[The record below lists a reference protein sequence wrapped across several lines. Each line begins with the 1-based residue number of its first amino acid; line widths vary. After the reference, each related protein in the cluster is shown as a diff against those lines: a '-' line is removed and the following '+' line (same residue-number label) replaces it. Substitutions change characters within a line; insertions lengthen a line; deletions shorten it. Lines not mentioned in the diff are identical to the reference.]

1 MSKKN
6 LIVNLAAS
14 HVSISAF
21 RADGAKLVLE
31 QFYTEDLT
39 PALGDEEWINAAT
52 GAVAR
57 LASSKNIKGT
67 ATIIVPSF
75 LLLQKSLKVAQVD
88 SARQAQVIAFE
99 AQNNIPYPLNEV
111 VWDSQIMSTDGV
123 EAEVLLFALR
133 TDQAGRIANAIALT
147 GIRPQVIQAAPI
159 LDVQAQQFVSGGIAD
174 DEEVLFINVGAR
186 TTGLSFI
193 SSKGTSIQA
202 ANLGG
207 NLLTQGI
214 SDNTG
219 QPVIN
224 AESLKVGFFTHVIQ
238 LPESDPQFAI
248 LEANKQSFNRRLSQ
262 DINRR
267 LISIK
272 RLGRRPTKIVITGRS
287 SQVPGLSQQLSEA
300 LALPVE
306 EFNPLGVISL
316 SSDIS
321 ADYVMQHLH
330 QLSEVVG
337 EASRLLSP
345 AALGVNLIPRDIAGQ
360 ISFESQKIKFAVAAL
375 LLALSPWLIYSAISD
390 AVTYNSAQSNSEY
403 WKNPKKWD
411 EKKPDQ
417 FVEFKP
423 GNLDKKILEIE
434 GYQKSIKQSREDSLV
449 VLAVNQQLE
458 FVASNSPHWPIF
470 LADLQSRVLTA
481 KNTWIEELRVRRES
495 AVVATGTEPDASR
508 VATNVTRVTI
518 TTRTLLEKVPPGK
531 SFKAQEFKERKAALV
546 ESLKKSP
553 FVAEIPED
561 EIKVDF
567 TKEANVP
574 RTTLTLVIK
583 SDQAL

>member
-21 RADGAKLVLE
+21 RTDGVKLILE

-52 GAVAR
+52 SAVAR
-57 LASSKNIKGT
+57 LASNKNIKGT

-75 LLLQKSLKVAQVD
+75 LLLQKALKVAQVE
-88 SARQAQVIAFE
+88 SARQAQIIAFE

-133 TDQAGRIANAIALT
+133 TDQAGRIANAIAQT

-159 LDVQAQQFVSGGIAD
+159 LDVQAQQFVSGGIVE
-174 DEEVLFINVGAR
+174 DEDVLFINVGAR

-238 LPESDPQFAI
+238 LPETDPQFAI

-272 RLGRRPTKIVITGRS
+272 RLGRRPTKIIITGRS

-316 SSDIS
+316 SSEIN
-321 ADYVMQHLH
+321 AEYVMQHIH

-345 AALGVNLIPRDIAGQ
+345 KALGVNLIPRDIAGQ
-360 ISFESQKIKFAVAAL
+360 ISFESQKIKFVFAAL
-375 LLALSPWLIYSAISD
+375 LLAIAPVPILLTLNAGVDYNKEQTKTLKKKSDELI
-390 AVTYNSAQSNSEY
+390 N
-403 WKNPKKWD
+403 
-411 EKKPDQ
+411 
-417 FVEFKP
+417 
-423 GNLDKKILEIE
+423 
-434 GYQKSIKQSREDSLV
+434 YQNTIKQTREDSLA

-458 FVASNSPHWPIF
+458 FVVSNSPNWPIF

-481 KNTWIEELRVRRES
+481 KNTWIEELRVRREP
-495 AVVATGTEPDASR
+495 AVIATTSTDPDASR
-508 VATNVTRVTI
+508 VATNVTKITI

-531 SFKAQEFKERKAALV
+531 SFKAQEFKERKAALL

-583 SDQAL
+583 FEKTL

>member
-21 RADGAKLVLE
+21 RADGAKLILE

-52 GAVAR
+52 SAVAR
-57 LASSKNIKGT
+57 LASNKNIKGT
-67 ATIIVPSF
+67 ATVIVPSF

-174 DEEVLFINVGAR
+174 DEEILFINVGAR

-272 RLGRRPTKIVITGRS
+272 RSGRRPTKIVITGRS

-316 SSDIS
+316 SSDIN
-321 ADYVMQHLH
+321 AEYVMQHIH

-345 AALGVNLIPRDIAGQ
+345 AALGVNLIPRDIARQ
-360 ISFESQKIKFAVAAL
+360 ISFESQKIKFVVAAL
-375 LLALSPWLIYSAISD
+375 LLALAPVPILFTLNAGVDYNKEQTKTLKKKSDELI
-390 AVTYNSAQSNSEY
+390 N
-403 WKNPKKWD
+403 
-411 EKKPDQ
+411 
-417 FVEFKP
+417 
-423 GNLDKKILEIE
+423 
-434 GYQKSIKQSREDSLV
+434 YQKTIKQTREDSLV
-449 VLAVNQQLE
+449 VLAVNEQLE
-458 FVASNSPHWPIF
+458 FVVSSSPNWPIF

-481 KNTWIEELRVRRES
+481 KNTWIEELRVRREP
-495 AVVATGTEPDASR
+495 AVIATTSTDPDASR
-508 VATNVTRVTI
+508 VATNVTKITI

-531 SFKAQEFKERKAALV
+531 SFKAQEFKERKATLL
-546 ESLKKSP
+546 ENLKKSP

-583 SDQAL
+583 SEKTL

>member
-21 RADGAKLVLE
+21 RADGAKLILE

-52 GAVAR
+52 SAVAR

-159 LDVQAQQFVSGGIAD
+159 LDVQAQQFVSGGVAE

-224 AESLKVGFFTHVIQ
+224 AESLKVGFFTNVIQ

-316 SSDIS
+316 SSDIN
-321 ADYVMQHLH
+321 AEYVMQHIH
-330 QLSEVVG
+330 QLSEVIG

-360 ISFESQKIKFAVAAL
+360 IGFESQKVKYAAAAL
-375 LLALSPWLIYSAISD
+375 LLALSPWLIYSAISE
-390 AVTYNSAQSNSEY
+390 AVTYNCEQSNPAY
-403 WKNPKKWD
+403 WKHPNKWN
-411 EKKPDQ
+411 EKKPDHAA
-417 FVEFKP
+417 EFKP

-495 AVVATGTEPDASR
+495 AVVATGTEPDASK
-508 VATNVTRVTI
+508 VATNVTKITI

-531 SFKAQEFKERKAALV
+531 SFKAQEFKERKDVLV
-546 ESLKKSP
+546 ESLKQSP
-553 FVAEIPED
+553 FVADIPED

-583 SDQAL
+583 SDKAL

>member
-21 RADGAKLVLE
+21 RTEGTKLVLE
-31 QFYTEDLT
+31 KYFTEDLP

-52 GAVAR
+52 SSVAR
-57 LASSKNIKGT
+57 LASSKGITGG

-133 TDQAGRIANAIALT
+133 TDQAGRIANAIAQT

-159 LDVQAQQFVSGGIAD
+159 LDVQAQQFISGGVAEG
-174 DEEVLFINVGAR
+174 EEILFINVGAR
-186 TTGLSFI
+186 TTGLSFV

-219 QPVIN
+219 QSVNN
-224 AESLKVGFFTHVIQ
+224 AESLKVGFFTNVIQ
-238 LPESDPQFAI
+238 LPESDPQLAI
-248 LEANKQSFNRRLSQ
+248 LQANTQSFTRRLSQ

-272 RLGRRPTKIVITGRS
+272 RLGRRPTKIVVTGRS

-316 SSDIS
+316 S
-321 ADYVMQHLH
+321 AEMNAEYVMQHVH

-360 ISFESQKIKFAVAAL
+360 ISFESQKIKFAAAAL
-375 LLALSPWLIYSAISD
+375 LLALSPIPILFTLDQAVDYNRKQASVIKKRSD
-390 AVTYNSAQSNSEY
+390 ELT
-403 WKNPKKWD
+403 
-411 EKKPDQ
+411 
-417 FVEFKP
+417 
-423 GNLDKKILEIE
+423 
-434 GYQKSIKQSREDSLV
+434 GYQNNIKTSREESLAI
-449 VLAVNQQLE
+449 LAVNQQLE
-458 FVASNSPHWPIF
+458 FVASNSPNWPIF
-470 LADLQSRVLTA
+470 IADLQSRVLTA

-495 AVVATGTEPDASR
+495 AIVATGTEPDSSR
-508 VATNVTRVTI
+508 VATNVTKITI

-531 SFKAQEFKERKAALV
+531 SFKAQDYKERKATLV

-553 FVAEIPED
+553 FIADIPED

-583 SDQAL
+583 SDKAL

>member
-21 RADGAKLVLE
+21 RTEGPKLVLE

-52 GAVAR
+52 SAVAR
-57 LASSKNIKGT
+57 LASSKGIKGV

-133 TDQAGRIANAIALT
+133 TDQAGRIANAIAQT
-147 GIRPQVIQAAPI
+147 GIRPQVMQAAPI
-159 LDVQAQQFVSGGIAD
+159 LDVQAQQFVSGGVGE
-174 DEEVLFINVGAR
+174 DEEILFINVGAR

-193 SSKGTSIQA
+193 SAKGTSIQA

-219 QPVIN
+219 QSVNN
-224 AESLKVGFFTHVIQ
+224 AESLKVGFFTNVIQ
-238 LPESDPQFAI
+238 LPESDPQLAI
-248 LEANKQSFNRRLSQ
+248 LQANTQSFTRRLSQ

-272 RLGRRPTKIVITGRS
+272 RLGRRPTKIIVTGRS
-287 SQVPGLSQQLSEA
+287 SQVPGLHQQLSEA

-306 EFNPLGVISL
+306 EFNPLSVISL
-316 SSDIS
+316 SAEMS
-321 ADYVMQHLH
+321 ADYVMQHIH

-375 LLALSPWLIYSAISD
+375 LLALSPIPIWFTLNAAVDYNKDQANIIKKKSD
-390 AVTYNSAQSNSEY
+390 ELTS
-403 WKNPKKWD
+403 
-411 EKKPDQ
+411 
-417 FVEFKP
+417 
-423 GNLDKKILEIE
+423 
-434 GYQKSIKQSREDSLV
+434 YQNTIKTSREDALG

-458 FVASNSPHWPIF
+458 FVASNSPNWPIF
-470 LADLQSRVLTA
+470 LADLQSRVLTI
-481 KNTWIEELRVRRES
+481 KNTWIEELRVRREPS
-495 AVVATGTEPDASR
+495 IVATGTEPDSSR
-508 VATNVTRVTI
+508 VATTVTKITL

-531 SFKAQEFKERKAALV
+531 SFKAQEFKERKANLV
-546 ESLKKSP
+546 ESLKKSA
-553 FVAEIPED
+553 FVADIPED

-583 SDQAL
+583 SDKAL

>member
-1 MSKKN
+1 MSKN

-21 RADGAKLVLE
+21 HTEGSKLVLD

-39 PALGDEEWINAAT
+39 PALGDEEWISAAT
-52 GAVAR
+52 SAVAR
-57 LASSKNIKGT
+57 LASSKSIKGT

-133 TDQAGRIANAIALT
+133 TDQAGRIANAIAQT

-159 LDVQAQQFVSGGIAD
+159 LDVQAQQFVGGVAE

-272 RLGRRPTKIVITGRS
+272 RLGRRPTKIVTTGRS

-316 SSDIS
+316 S
-321 ADYVMQHLH
+321 ADMNAEYVMQHVH
-330 QLSEVVG
+330 QLSEVIG

-345 AALGVNLIPRDIAGQ
+345 SALGVNLIPRDIAGQ
-360 ISFESQKIKFAVAAL
+360 ISFDSQKIKFILAAL
-375 LLALSPWLIYSAISD
+375 LLALSPLPVWYAINE
-390 AVTYNSAQSNSEY
+390 ATVYNKELSNKEQNPAKYKVNISET
-403 WKNPKKWD
+403 
-411 EKKPDQ
+411 EKY
-417 FVEFKP
+417 KP
-423 GNLDKKILEIE
+423 GELDKKIAEID
-434 GYQKSIKQSREDSLV
+434 GYQKTIKQTREDSLA

-458 FVASNSPHWPIF
+458 FVVSNSPNWPIF
-470 LADLQSRVLTA
+470 LADLQSRVLTV
-481 KNTWIEELRVRRES
+481 KNTWIEELHIRRDVS
-495 AVVATGTEPDASR
+495 LVAPDVSTDPSKPALS
-508 VATNVTRVTI
+508 VTKITI

-531 SFKAQEFKERKAALV
+531 SFKAQEFSKAKAALL
-546 ESLKKSP
+546 EALKKSP
-553 FVAEIPED
+553 FVADIPED
-561 EIKVDF
+561 EIKADF

-583 SDQAL
+583 SDKTL

>member
-21 RADGAKLVLE
+21 HTEGSKLVLDK
-31 QFYTEDLT
+31 FYAEDLA
-39 PALGDEEWINAAT
+39 PALGDEEWINAAIS
-52 GAVAR
+52 AVAR
-57 LASSKNIKGT
+57 LASSKSIKGT

-133 TDQAGRIANAIALT
+133 TDQAGRIANAIAQT

-159 LDVQAQQFVSGGIAD
+159 LDVQAQQFVGGVAE

-238 LPESDPQFAI
+238 LPESDPQLAI
-248 LEANKQSFNRRLSQ
+248 LQANTQSFTRRLSQ

-272 RLGRRPTKIVITGRS
+272 RLGRRPTKIVVTGRS

-316 SSDIS
+316 S
-321 ADYVMQHLH
+321 ADMNAEYVMQHIH
-330 QLSEVVG
+330 QLSEVIG

-345 AALGVNLIPRDIAGQ
+345 NALGVNLIPRDIAGQ
-360 ISFESQKIKFAVAAL
+360 ISFDSQKIKFVFAAL
-375 LLALSPWLIYSAISD
+375 LLALSPWPIWYALSG
-390 AVTYNSAQSNSEY
+390 AVTYNREQSNADY
-403 WKNPKKWD
+403 WKNSKKWD
-411 EKKPDQ
+411 EKRPEQ
-417 FVEFKP
+417 NAEFKP
-423 GNLDKKILEIE
+423 GNLDKKIIEIE
-434 GYQKSIKQSREDSLV
+434 GYFKSIKQSREDSLAI
-449 VLAVNQQLE
+449 LDVNQKLE
-458 FVASNSPHWPIF
+458 FVASNSPNWPIF

-481 KNTWIEELRVRRES
+481 KNTWIEELHVRRD
-495 AVVATGTEPDASR
+495 VALVPADVSTDPSKPALS
-508 VATNVTRVTI
+508 VTKITI
-518 TTRTLLEKVPPGK
+518 ITRTLLEKVPPGK
-531 SFKAQEFKERKAALV
+531 SFKAQEFKERKATLLEA
-546 ESLKKSP
+546 LKKSP
-553 FVAEIPED
+553 FVADIPED

-583 SDQAL
+583 SEKTL

>member
-21 RADGAKLVLE
+21 RTEGTKLVLE
-31 QFYTEDLT
+31 KFFTEDLP

-52 GAVAR
+52 SAVAR
-57 LASSKNIKGT
+57 LASSKGITGG

-88 SARQAQVIAFE
+88 SAGQAQVIAFE

-133 TDQAGRIANAIALT
+133 TDQAGRIANAIAQT

-159 LDVQAQQFVSGGIAD
+159 LDVQAQQFISGGVAEG
-174 DEEVLFINVGAR
+174 EEILFINVGAR

-219 QPVIN
+219 QSVNN
-224 AESLKVGFFTHVIQ
+224 AESLKVGFFTNVIQ
-238 LPESDPQFAI
+238 LPESDPQLAI
-248 LEANKQSFNRRLSQ
+248 LQANTQSFTRRLSQ

-272 RLGRRPTKIVITGRS
+272 RLGRRPTKIVVTGRS

-316 SSDIS
+316 S
-321 ADYVMQHLH
+321 AEMNAEYVMQHVH

-360 ISFESQKIKFAVAAL
+360 ISFESQKIKFAAAAL
-375 LLALSPWLIYSAISD
+375 LLALSPIPILFTLDQAVDYNRKQASVIKKRSD
-390 AVTYNSAQSNSEY
+390 ELT
-403 WKNPKKWD
+403 
-411 EKKPDQ
+411 
-417 FVEFKP
+417 
-423 GNLDKKILEIE
+423 
-434 GYQKSIKQSREDSLV
+434 GYQNNIKTSREESLA

-458 FVASNSPHWPIF
+458 FVASNSPNWPIF
-470 LADLQSRVLTA
+470 IADLQSRVLTA

-495 AVVATGTEPDASR
+495 AIVATGTEPDSSR
-508 VATNVTRVTI
+508 VATNVTKITI

-531 SFKAQEFKERKAALV
+531 SFKAQDYKERKATLV

-553 FVAEIPED
+553 FVADIPED

-583 SDQAL
+583 SDKAL

>member
-21 RADGAKLVLE
+21 RTEGTKLVLE
-31 QFYTEDLT
+31 KFFTEDLP

-52 GAVAR
+52 SALAR
-57 LASSKNIKGT
+57 LASSKGITGG

-133 TDQAGRIANAIALT
+133 TDQAGRIANAIAQT

-159 LDVQAQQFVSGGIAD
+159 LDVQAQQFISGGVAEG
-174 DEEVLFINVGAR
+174 EEILFINVGAR

-219 QPVIN
+219 QSVNN
-224 AESLKVGFFTHVIQ
+224 AESLKVGFFTNVIQ
-238 LPESDPQFAI
+238 LPESDPQLAI
-248 LEANKQSFNRRLSQ
+248 LQANTQSFTRRLSQ

-272 RLGRRPTKIVITGRS
+272 RLGRRPTKIVVTGRS

-316 SSDIS
+316 S
-321 ADYVMQHLH
+321 AEMNAEYVMQHVH

-360 ISFESQKIKFAVAAL
+360 ISFESQKIKFAAAAL
-375 LLALSPWLIYSAISD
+375 LLALSPIPILFTLDQAVDYNRKQASVIKKKSD
-390 AVTYNSAQSNSEY
+390 ELT
-403 WKNPKKWD
+403 
-411 EKKPDQ
+411 
-417 FVEFKP
+417 
-423 GNLDKKILEIE
+423 
-434 GYQKSIKQSREDSLV
+434 GYQNNIKTSREESLA

-458 FVASNSPHWPIF
+458 FVASNSPNWPIF
-470 LADLQSRVLTA
+470 IADLQSRVLTA

-495 AVVATGTEPDASR
+495 AIVATGTEPDSSR
-508 VATNVTRVTI
+508 VATNVTKITI

-531 SFKAQEFKERKAALV
+531 SFKAQDYKERKATLV
-546 ESLKKSP
+546 DSLKKSP
-553 FVAEIPED
+553 FVADIPED

-583 SDQAL
+583 SDKAL

>member
-21 RADGAKLVLE
+21 RTDGAKLILE

-52 GAVAR
+52 SAVAR

-75 LLLQKSLKVAQVD
+75 LLLQKALKVAQVE
-88 SARQAQVIAFE
+88 SARQAQIIAFE

-133 TDQAGRIANAIALT
+133 TDQAGRIANAIAQT

-159 LDVQAQQFVSGGIAD
+159 LDVQAQQFVSGGIAE

-193 SSKGTSIQA
+193 SAKGTSIQA

-272 RLGRRPTKIVITGRS
+272 RSGRRPTKIVITGRS

-316 SSDIS
+316 SSQIN
-321 ADYVMQHLH
+321 AEYVMQHIH
-330 QLSEVVG
+330 QLSEVIG

-345 AALGVNLIPRDIAGQ
+345 TALGVNLIPRDIAGQ
-360 ISFESQKIKFAVAAL
+360 ISFESQKIKFVVAAL
-375 LLALSPWLIYSAISD
+375 LLAIAPVPILLTLNAGVDYNKEQTKTLKKKSDELI
-390 AVTYNSAQSNSEY
+390 N
-403 WKNPKKWD
+403 
-411 EKKPDQ
+411 
-417 FVEFKP
+417 
-423 GNLDKKILEIE
+423 
-434 GYQKSIKQSREDSLV
+434 YQNTIKQTREDSLA

-458 FVASNSPHWPIF
+458 FVVSNSPNWPIF

-481 KNTWIEELRVRRES
+481 KNTWIEELRVRREP
-495 AVVATGTEPDASR
+495 AVIATTSTDPDASR
-508 VATNVTRVTI
+508 VATNVTKITI

-531 SFKAQEFKERKAALV
+531 SFKAQEFKERKAALL

-583 SDQAL
+583 FEKTL

>member
-21 RADGAKLVLE
+21 RTDGAKLILE

-52 GAVAR
+52 SAVAR

-67 ATIIVPSF
+67 ATVIVPSF

-174 DEEVLFINVGAR
+174 DEEILFINVGAR

-193 SSKGTSIQA
+193 SAKGTSIQA

-224 AESLKVGFFTHVIQ
+224 AESLKVGFFTNVIQ

-316 SSDIS
+316 SSDIN
-321 ADYVMQHLH
+321 AEYVMQHIH
-330 QLSEVVG
+330 QLSEVIG

-360 ISFESQKIKFAVAAL
+360 ISFESQKIKFVVAAL
-375 LLALSPWLIYSAISD
+375 LLAIAPVPILLTLSEGVDYNKEQTRTLKKKSDELIS
-390 AVTYNSAQSNSEY
+390 
-403 WKNPKKWD
+403 
-411 EKKPDQ
+411 
-417 FVEFKP
+417 
-423 GNLDKKILEIE
+423 
-434 GYQKSIKQSREDSLV
+434 YQNTIKQNREESLV

-458 FVASNSPHWPIF
+458 FVVSNSPNWPIF
-470 LADLQSRVLTA
+470 LADLQSRVLAA

-495 AVVATGTEPDASR
+495 AVIATGTEPDASR

-531 SFKAQEFKERKAALV
+531 SLKAQEFNERKAALV

-574 RTTLTLVIK
+574 RTILTLVIK

>member
-1 MSKKN
+1 VES
-6 LIVNLAAS
+6 
-14 HVSISAF
+14 
-21 RADGAKLVLE
+21 
-31 QFYTEDLT
+31 T
-39 PALGDEEWINAAT
+39 
-52 GAVAR
+52 
-57 LASSKNIKGT
+57 
-67 ATIIVPSF
+67 
-75 LLLQKSLKVAQVD
+75 
-88 SARQAQVIAFE
+88 RQDQIIAFE

-159 LDVQAQQFVSGGIAD
+159 LDVQAQQFVSGGIAE

-193 SSKGTSIQA
+193 SAKGTSIQA

-238 LPESDPQFAI
+238 LPETDPQFAI

-316 SSDIS
+316 SSEIN
-321 ADYVMQHLH
+321 AEYVMQHIH

-345 AALGVNLIPRDIAGQ
+345 TALGVNLIPPTIAGQ
-360 ISFESQKIKFAVAAL
+360 ISFDSQKIKFVVAAL
-375 LLALSPWLIYSAISD
+375 LLAIAPVPILLTLNAGVDYNKEQTKTLKKKSDELI
-390 AVTYNSAQSNSEY
+390 N
-403 WKNPKKWD
+403 
-411 EKKPDQ
+411 
-417 FVEFKP
+417 
-423 GNLDKKILEIE
+423 
-434 GYQKSIKQSREDSLV
+434 YQKTIKQTREDSLA

-458 FVASNSPHWPIF
+458 FVVSNSPNWPIF

-481 KNTWIEELRVRRES
+481 KNTWIEELKVRREP
-495 AVVATGTEPDASR
+495 AVIATTSTDPDASR
-508 VATNVTRVTI
+508 VATNVTKITI
-518 TTRTLLEKVPPGK
+518 TTRTLLEKVAPGK
-531 SFKAQEFKERKAALV
+531 PFKAQEYNKAKATLLDA
-546 ESLKKSP
+546 LKKSP
-553 FVAEIPED
+553 FVADIPED
-561 EIKVDF
+561 EIKADF
-567 TKEANVP
+567 TKETNVP

-583 SDQAL
+583 FEKTL

>member
-21 RADGAKLVLE
+21 HTEGSKLVLD

-52 GAVAR
+52 SAVAR

-67 ATIIVPSF
+67 ATVIVPSF
-75 LLLQKSLKVAQVD
+75 LLLQKALKVAQVE
-88 SARQAQVIAFE
+88 SARQAQIIAFE

-133 TDQAGRIANAIALT
+133 TDQAGRIANAIAQT

-159 LDVQAQQFVSGGIAD
+159 LDVQAQQFIGGGIAE

-272 RLGRRPTKIVITGRS
+272 RLGRRPTKIVITGRG

-316 SSDIS
+316 SSDIN
-321 ADYVMQHLH
+321 ADYVIQHIH

-360 ISFESQKIKFAVAAL
+360 ISFESQKIKFVVAAL
-375 LLALSPWLIYSAISD
+375 LLALAPIPILFTLNAGVD
-390 AVTYNSAQSNSEY
+390 YNKEQT
-403 WKNPKKWD
+403 
-411 EKKPDQ
+411 
-417 FVEFKP
+417 
-423 GNLDKKILEIE
+423 KILKKKSDELIN
-434 GYQKSIKQSREDSLV
+434 YQKTIKQTREDSLA

-458 FVASNSPHWPIF
+458 FVVSNSPNWPIF

-481 KNTWIEELRVRRES
+481 KNTWIEELRVRREP
-495 AVVATGTEPDASR
+495 AIVATTSTDPDASR
-508 VATNVTRVTI
+508 VATNVTKITI

-531 SFKAQEFKERKAALV
+531 SFKAQEFKERKAALL

-583 SDQAL
+583 SEKTL

>member
-6 LIVNLAAS
+6 LIVNLGAS

-21 RADGAKLVLE
+21 RTEGTKLVLE
-31 QFYTEDLT
+31 KFYTEDLT
-39 PALGDEEWINAAT
+39 PALSDEDWINAAT
-52 GAVAR
+52 SAVAR
-57 LASSKNIKGT
+57 LASSKGIRGS

-75 LLLQKSLKVAQVD
+75 LLLQKALKVAQVD
-88 SARQAQVIAFE
+88 SARQAQIIAFE

-111 VWDSQIMSTDGV
+111 VWDSQIMASDGV

-133 TDQAGRIANAIALT
+133 TDQAGRIANSIAQT
-147 GIRPQVIQAAPI
+147 GIRPRVIQAAPI
-159 LDVQAQQFVSGGIAD
+159 LDVQAQQFVSGVAE

-214 SDNTG
+214 SDNIG

-248 LEANKQSFNRRLSQ
+248 LESNKQSFNRRLSQ

-306 EFNPLGVISL
+306 EFNPLSVISL
-316 SSDIS
+316 SADMN
-321 ADYVMQHLH
+321 ADYVMQHVH
-330 QLSEVVG
+330 QLSEVIG

-360 ISFESQKIKFAVAAL
+360 ISFESKKIKLAVAAV
-375 LLALSPWLIYSAISD
+375 LLALSPLPIWYALDAAVDYNREQTKVLKKKSD
-390 AVTYNSAQSNSEY
+390 ELTN
-403 WKNPKKWD
+403 
-411 EKKPDQ
+411 
-417 FVEFKP
+417 
-423 GNLDKKILEIE
+423 
-434 GYQKSIKQSREDSLV
+434 YQNTIRKTREDSLAI
-449 VLAVNQQLE
+449 LSVNQQLE
-458 FVASNSPHWPIF
+458 FVVSNSPNWPIF
-470 LADLQSRVLTA
+470 LADLQSKVLSV
-481 KNTWIEELRVRRES
+481 KNTWIEELRIRREAAPVAPGTEVDPS
-495 AVVATGTEPDASR
+495 KPVVA
-508 VATNVTRVTI
+508 VTKITI

-531 SFKAQEFKERKAALV
+531 SFKAQEFKERKATLL
-546 ESLKKSP
+546 ESLKKSA
-553 FVAEIPED
+553 FVADIPED

-583 SDQAL
+583 SDKAL

>member
-21 RADGAKLVLE
+21 RTDGAKLILE

-52 GAVAR
+52 SAVAR

-75 LLLQKSLKVAQVD
+75 LLLQKALKVAQVE
-88 SARQAQVIAFE
+88 SARQAQIIAFE

-133 TDQAGRIANAIALT
+133 TDQAGRIANAIAQT

-159 LDVQAQQFVSGGIAD
+159 LDVQAQQFVSGGIAE
-174 DEEVLFINVGAR
+174 DEEILFINVGAR

-193 SSKGTSIQA
+193 SAKGTSIQA

-238 LPESDPQFAI
+238 LPETDPQFAI

-316 SSDIS
+316 SSQIN
-321 ADYVMQHLH
+321 AEYVMQHIH
-330 QLSEVVG
+330 QLSEVIG

-345 AALGVNLIPRDIAGQ
+345 TALGVNLIPRDIAGQ
-360 ISFESQKIKFAVAAL
+360 ISFESQKIKFVVAAL
-375 LLALSPWLIYSAISD
+375 LLAIAPVPILLTLNAGVDYNKEQTKTLKKKSDELI
-390 AVTYNSAQSNSEY
+390 N
-403 WKNPKKWD
+403 
-411 EKKPDQ
+411 
-417 FVEFKP
+417 
-423 GNLDKKILEIE
+423 
-434 GYQKSIKQSREDSLV
+434 YQNTIKQTREDSLA

-458 FVASNSPHWPIF
+458 FVVSNSPNWPIF

-481 KNTWIEELRVRRES
+481 KNTWIEELRVRREP
-495 AVVATGTEPDASR
+495 AVIATTSTDPDASR
-508 VATNVTRVTI
+508 VATNVTKITI

-531 SFKAQEFKERKAALV
+531 SFKAQEFKERKAALL

-583 SDQAL
+583 FEKTL

>member
-1 MSKKN
+1 MSKN

-21 RADGAKLVLE
+21 HTEGSKLVLD

-39 PALGDEEWINAAT
+39 PALGDEEWISAAT
-52 GAVAR
+52 SAVAR
-57 LASSKNIKGT
+57 LASSKGIKGT

-133 TDQAGRIANAIALT
+133 TDQAGRIANAIAQT

-159 LDVQAQQFVSGGIAD
+159 LDVQAQQFVGGVAE

-272 RLGRRPTKIVITGRS
+272 RLGRRPTKIVTTGRS

-316 SSDIS
+316 S
-321 ADYVMQHLH
+321 ADMNAEYVMQHVH
-330 QLSEVVG
+330 QLSEVIG

-345 AALGVNLIPRDIAGQ
+345 SALGVNLIPRDIAGQ
-360 ISFESQKIKFAVAAL
+360 ISFDSQKIKFILAAL
-375 LLALSPWLIYSAISD
+375 LLALSPLPVWYAINE
-390 AVTYNSAQSNSEY
+390 ATVYNKELSNKEQNPAKYKVNISET
-403 WKNPKKWD
+403 
-411 EKKPDQ
+411 EKY
-417 FVEFKP
+417 KP
-423 GNLDKKILEIE
+423 GELDKKIAEID
-434 GYQKSIKQSREDSLV
+434 GYQKTIKQTREDSLA

-458 FVASNSPHWPIF
+458 FVVSNSPNWPIF
-470 LADLQSRVLTA
+470 LADLQSRVLTV
-481 KNTWIEELRVRRES
+481 KNTWIEELHIRRDVS
-495 AVVATGTEPDASR
+495 LVAPDVSTDPSKPALS
-508 VATNVTRVTI
+508 VTKITI

-531 SFKAQEFKERKAALV
+531 SFKAQEFSKAKAALL
-546 ESLKKSP
+546 EALKKSP
-553 FVAEIPED
+553 FVADIPED
-561 EIKVDF
+561 EIKADF

-583 SDQAL
+583 SDKTL

>member
-21 RADGAKLVLE
+21 RTDGAKLVLE
-31 QFYTEDLT
+31 QFYTEELT

-52 GAVAR
+52 SAVAR
-57 LASSKNIKGT
+57 LASNKNIKGT
-67 ATIIVPSF
+67 ATVIVPSF

-174 DEEVLFINVGAR
+174 DEEILFINVGAR

-193 SSKGTSIQA
+193 SAKGTSIQA

-272 RLGRRPTKIVITGRS
+272 RSGRRPTKIVITGRS

-316 SSDIS
+316 SSDMN
-321 ADYVMQHLH
+321 ADYVMQHIH
-330 QLSEVVG
+330 QLSEVIG

-360 ISFESQKIKFAVAAL
+360 ISFESQKIKFVVAAL
-375 LLALSPWLIYSAISD
+375 LLAIAPVPILLTLNEGVDYNKEQTKTLKKKSD
-390 AVTYNSAQSNSEY
+390 ELVN
-403 WKNPKKWD
+403 
-411 EKKPDQ
+411 
-417 FVEFKP
+417 
-423 GNLDKKILEIE
+423 
-434 GYQKSIKQSREDSLV
+434 YQNTIKQNREDSLV

-458 FVASNSPHWPIF
+458 FVVSNSPNWPIF

-495 AVVATGTEPDASR
+495 AVIATSTEPDASR

-531 SFKAQEFKERKAALV
+531 SFKAQEFKARKDALV

-583 SDQAL
+583 SDKTL

>member
-6 LIVNLAAS
+6 LIINLAAS

-21 RADGAKLVLE
+21 RTEGTKLVLE
-31 QFYTEDLT
+31 KFFTEDLT
-39 PALGDEEWINAAT
+39 PALSDEDWFSAAT
-52 GAVAR
+52 SAVAR
-57 LASSKNIKGT
+57 LAVGKGIKGA
-67 ATIIVPSF
+67 ATVIVPSF
-75 LLLQKSLKVAQVD
+75 LLLQKALKVAQVE
-88 SARQAQVIAFE
+88 SARQAQIIAFE

-133 TDQAGRIANAIALT
+133 SDQAGRIANAIAQT
-147 GIRPQVIQAAPI
+147 GIRPEVIQAAPI
-159 LDVQAQQFVSGGIAD
+159 LDVQAQQFVGGVTD
-174 DEEVLFINVGAR
+174 DEEILFINVGAR

-193 SSKGTSIQA
+193 SNKGISIQA
-202 ANLGG
+202 ANIGG

-238 LPESDPQFAI
+238 LPESDPQLAV
-248 LEANKQSFNRRLSQ
+248 LQANTQSFNRRLSQ

-267 LISIK
+267 LIGVK
-272 RLGRRPTKIVITGRS
+272 RSGRRPTKIVITGRS

-306 EFNPLGVISL
+306 EFNPLSAISL
-316 SSDIS
+316 S
-321 ADYVMQHLH
+321 ADVNAEYVMQHIH
-330 QLSEVVG
+330 QLSEVIG
-337 EASRLLSP
+337 EASRLLTP

-360 ISFESQKIKFAVAAL
+360 ISFNSQKLKFAVAAV
-375 LLALSPWLIYSAISD
+375 LLALSPLPIYLALDAAVDYNRDQTKVLKKKSDELI
-390 AVTYNSAQSNSEY
+390 N
-403 WKNPKKWD
+403 
-411 EKKPDQ
+411 
-417 FVEFKP
+417 
-423 GNLDKKILEIE
+423 
-434 GYQKSIKQSREDSLV
+434 YQGTIRKTREDSIA
-449 VLAVNQQLE
+449 VLGVNQQLE
-458 FVASNSPHWPIF
+458 FVVLNSPNWPIF

-481 KNTWIEELRVRRES
+481 KNTWIEELRVRREAA
-495 AVVATGTEPDASR
+495 AVAPGTENDPTKP
-508 VATNVTRVTI
+508 ATVVTKITI

-531 SFKAQEFKERKAALV
+531 SFKAQEFKERKTTLV
-546 ESLKKSP
+546 ENLKKSL

-583 SDQAL
+583 SDKAL

>member
-21 RADGAKLVLE
+21 RTDGAKLILE

-52 GAVAR
+52 SAVAR
-57 LASSKNIKGT
+57 LASNKNIKGT

-75 LLLQKSLKVAQVD
+75 LLLQKALKVAQVE
-88 SARQAQVIAFE
+88 STRQDQIIAFE

-159 LDVQAQQFVSGGIAD
+159 LDVQAQQFVSGGIAE

-193 SSKGTSIQA
+193 SAKGTSIQA

-238 LPESDPQFAI
+238 LPETDPQFAI

-316 SSDIS
+316 SSEIN
-321 ADYVMQHLH
+321 AEYVMQHIH

-345 AALGVNLIPRDIAGQ
+345 TALGVNLIPPTIAGQ
-360 ISFESQKIKFAVAAL
+360 ISFDSQKIKFVVAAL
-375 LLALSPWLIYSAISD
+375 LLAIAPVPILLTLNAGVDYNKEQTKTLKKKSDELI
-390 AVTYNSAQSNSEY
+390 N
-403 WKNPKKWD
+403 
-411 EKKPDQ
+411 
-417 FVEFKP
+417 
-423 GNLDKKILEIE
+423 
-434 GYQKSIKQSREDSLV
+434 YQKTIKQTREDSLA

-458 FVASNSPHWPIF
+458 FVVSNSPNWPIF

-481 KNTWIEELRVRRES
+481 KNTWIEELKVRREP
-495 AVVATGTEPDASR
+495 AVIATTSTDPDASR
-508 VATNVTRVTI
+508 VATNVTKITI
-518 TTRTLLEKVPPGK
+518 TTRTLLEKVAPGK
-531 SFKAQEFKERKAALV
+531 PFKAQEYNKAKATLLDA
-546 ESLKKSP
+546 LKKSP
-553 FVAEIPED
+553 FVADIPED
-561 EIKVDF
+561 EIKADF
-567 TKEANVP
+567 TKETNVP

-583 SDQAL
+583 FEKTL

>member
-21 RADGAKLVLE
+21 RTEGTKLVLE
-31 QFYTEDLT
+31 KFFTEDLP

-52 GAVAR
+52 SAVAR
-57 LASSKNIKGT
+57 LASSKGITGG

-133 TDQAGRIANAIALT
+133 TDQAGRIANAIAQT

-159 LDVQAQQFVSGGIAD
+159 LDVQAQQFISGGVAEG
-174 DEEVLFINVGAR
+174 EEILFINVGAR

-219 QPVIN
+219 QSVNN
-224 AESLKVGFFTHVIQ
+224 AESLKVGFFTNVIQ
-238 LPESDPQFAI
+238 LPESDPQLAI
-248 LEANKQSFNRRLSQ
+248 LQANTQSFTRRLSQ

-272 RLGRRPTKIVITGRS
+272 RLGRRPTKIVVTGRS

-316 SSDIS
+316 S
-321 ADYVMQHLH
+321 AEMNAEYVMQHVH

-360 ISFESQKIKFAVAAL
+360 ISFESQKIKFAAAAL
-375 LLALSPWLIYSAISD
+375 LLALSPIPILFTLDQAVDYNRKQASVIKKRSD
-390 AVTYNSAQSNSEY
+390 ELT
-403 WKNPKKWD
+403 
-411 EKKPDQ
+411 
-417 FVEFKP
+417 
-423 GNLDKKILEIE
+423 
-434 GYQKSIKQSREDSLV
+434 GYQNNIKTSREESLA

-458 FVASNSPHWPIF
+458 FVASNSPNWPIF
-470 LADLQSRVLTA
+470 IADLQSRVLIA

-495 AVVATGTEPDASR
+495 AIVTTGTEPDSSR
-508 VATNVTRVTI
+508 VATNVTKITI

-531 SFKAQEFKERKAALV
+531 SFKAQDYKERKATLV

-553 FVAEIPED
+553 FVADIPED

-583 SDQAL
+583 SDKAL

>member
-21 RADGAKLVLE
+21 RTDGAKLILE

-52 GAVAR
+52 SAVAR

-75 LLLQKSLKVAQVD
+75 LLLQKALKVAQVE
-88 SARQAQVIAFE
+88 SARQAQIIAFE

-133 TDQAGRIANAIALT
+133 TDQAGRIANAIAQT

-159 LDVQAQQFVSGGIAD
+159 LDVQAQQFVSGGIAE
-174 DEEVLFINVGAR
+174 DEEILFINVGAR

-238 LPESDPQFAI
+238 LPETDPQFAI

-316 SSDIS
+316 SSQIN
-321 ADYVMQHLH
+321 AEYVMQHIH
-330 QLSEVVG
+330 QLSEVIG

-345 AALGVNLIPRDIAGQ
+345 TALGVNLIPRDIAGQ
-360 ISFESQKIKFAVAAL
+360 ISFESQKIKFVVAAL
-375 LLALSPWLIYSAISD
+375 LLAIAPVPILLTLNAGVDYNKEQTKTLKKKSDELI
-390 AVTYNSAQSNSEY
+390 N
-403 WKNPKKWD
+403 
-411 EKKPDQ
+411 
-417 FVEFKP
+417 
-423 GNLDKKILEIE
+423 
-434 GYQKSIKQSREDSLV
+434 YQNTIKQTREDSLA

-458 FVASNSPHWPIF
+458 FVVSNSPNWPIF

-481 KNTWIEELRVRRES
+481 KNTWIEELRVRREP
-495 AVVATGTEPDASR
+495 AVIATTSTDPDASR
-508 VATNVTRVTI
+508 VATNVTKITI

-531 SFKAQEFKERKAALV
+531 SFKAQEFKERKAALL

-583 SDQAL
+583 FEKTL

>member
-21 RADGAKLVLE
+21 RTDGAKLVLE
-31 QFYTEDLT
+31 QFYTEELT

-52 GAVAR
+52 SAVAR
-57 LASSKNIKGT
+57 LASNKNIKGT
-67 ATIIVPSF
+67 ATVIVPSF

-174 DEEVLFINVGAR
+174 DEEILFINVGAR

-193 SSKGTSIQA
+193 SAKGTSIQA

-272 RLGRRPTKIVITGRS
+272 RSGRRPTKIVITGRS

-316 SSDIS
+316 SSDMN
-321 ADYVMQHLH
+321 ADYVMQHIH
-330 QLSEVVG
+330 QLSEVIG

-360 ISFESQKIKFAVAAL
+360 ISFESQKIKFVVAAL
-375 LLALSPWLIYSAISD
+375 LLAIAPVPILFTLNEGVDYNKEQTKTLKKKSDELI
-390 AVTYNSAQSNSEY
+390 N
-403 WKNPKKWD
+403 
-411 EKKPDQ
+411 
-417 FVEFKP
+417 
-423 GNLDKKILEIE
+423 
-434 GYQKSIKQSREDSLV
+434 YQNTIKQNREDSLV

-458 FVASNSPHWPIF
+458 FVVSNSPNWPIF
-470 LADLQSRVLTA
+470 LADLQSRVLSA

-495 AVVATGTEPDASR
+495 AVIATSTEPDASR

-531 SFKAQEFKERKAALV
+531 SFKAQEFKARKDALV

-583 SDQAL
+583 SDKTL

>member
-21 RADGAKLVLE
+21 RTDGAKLILE

-39 PALGDEEWINAAT
+39 PALGDEEWISAAT
-52 GAVAR
+52 SAVAR

-75 LLLQKSLKVAQVD
+75 LLLQKALKVAQVEA
-88 SARQAQVIAFE
+88 ARQAQIIAFE

-159 LDVQAQQFVSGGIAD
+159 LDVQAQQFVSGGIAE
-174 DEEVLFINVGAR
+174 DEEILFINVGAR

-272 RLGRRPTKIVITGRS
+272 RSGRRPTKIVITGRS

-316 SSDIS
+316 SSEMN
-321 ADYVMQHLH
+321 ADYVMQHIH
-330 QLSEVVG
+330 QLSEVIG

-360 ISFESQKIKFAVAAL
+360 ISFDSKKIKFVAAAL
-375 LLALSPWLIYSAISD
+375 LLALAPIPILFTLNAGVD
-390 AVTYNSAQSNSEY
+390 YNKEQS
-403 WKNPKKWD
+403 KII
-411 EKKPDQ
+411 EKKSD
-417 FVEFKP
+417 ELT
-423 GNLDKKILEIE
+423 N
-434 GYQKSIKQSREDSLV
+434 YQNTIKQTREDSLA

-458 FVASNSPHWPIF
+458 FVVSNSPNWPIF

-481 KNTWIEELRVRRES
+481 KNTWIEELRVRREP
-495 AVVATGTEPDASR
+495 AVIATTSTDPDASR
-508 VATNVTRVTI
+508 VATNVTKITI

-531 SFKAQEFKERKAALV
+531 PFNAREFKKSKDALL
-546 ESLKKSP
+546 ENLKKSP

-583 SDQAL
+583 SEKAL

>member
-21 RADGAKLVLE
+21 RTDGAKLILE

-52 GAVAR
+52 SAVAR
-57 LASSKNIKGT
+57 LASNKNIKGT
-67 ATIIVPSF
+67 ATVIVPSF

-133 TDQAGRIANAIALT
+133 TDQAGRIANAIAQT

-159 LDVQAQQFVSGGIAD
+159 LDVQAQQFVSGGIAE

-193 SSKGTSIQA
+193 SAKGTSIQA

-238 LPESDPQFAI
+238 LPETDPQFTI

-316 SSDIS
+316 SSQIN
-321 ADYVMQHLH
+321 AEYVMQHIH
-330 QLSEVVG
+330 QLSEVIG

-345 AALGVNLIPRDIAGQ
+345 TALGVNLIPRDIAGQ
-360 ISFESQKIKFAVAAL
+360 ISFESQKIKFVVAAL
-375 LLALSPWLIYSAISD
+375 LLAIAPVPILLTLNAGVDYNKEQTKTLKKKSDELI
-390 AVTYNSAQSNSEY
+390 N
-403 WKNPKKWD
+403 
-411 EKKPDQ
+411 
-417 FVEFKP
+417 
-423 GNLDKKILEIE
+423 
-434 GYQKSIKQSREDSLV
+434 YQKTIKQTREDSLA

-458 FVASNSPHWPIF
+458 FVVSNSPNWPIF

-481 KNTWIEELRVRRES
+481 KNTWIEELKVRREP
-495 AVVATGTEPDASR
+495 AVIATTSTDPDASR
-508 VATNVTRVTI
+508 VATNVTKITI
-518 TTRTLLEKVPPGK
+518 TTRTLLEKVAPGK
-531 SFKAQEFKERKAALV
+531 PFKAQEYNKAKVTLLEA
-546 ESLKKSP
+546 LKKSP
-553 FVAEIPED
+553 FVADIPED
-561 EIKVDF
+561 EIKADF
-567 TKEANVP
+567 TKETNVP

-583 SDQAL
+583 FEKTL

>member
-21 RADGAKLVLE
+21 RTDGAKLVLE
-31 QFYTEDLT
+31 QFYTEELT

-52 GAVAR
+52 SAVAR
-57 LASSKNIKGT
+57 LASNKNIKGT
-67 ATIIVPSF
+67 ATVIVTSF
-75 LLLQKSLKVAQVD
+75 LLVQKSLKVAQVD

-174 DEEVLFINVGAR
+174 DEEILFINVGAR

-193 SSKGTSIQA
+193 SAKGTSIQA

-272 RLGRRPTKIVITGRS
+272 RSGRRPTKIVITGRS

-316 SSDIS
+316 SSDIN
-321 ADYVMQHLH
+321 ADYVMQHIH
-330 QLSEVVG
+330 QLSEVIG

-360 ISFESQKIKFAVAAL
+360 ISFESQKIKFVVAAL
-375 LLALSPWLIYSAISD
+375 LLAIAPVPILFTLNEGVDYNKEQTKTLKKKSD
-390 AVTYNSAQSNSEY
+390 ELVN
-403 WKNPKKWD
+403 
-411 EKKPDQ
+411 
-417 FVEFKP
+417 
-423 GNLDKKILEIE
+423 
-434 GYQKSIKQSREDSLV
+434 YQNTIKQNREDSLV

-458 FVASNSPHWPIF
+458 FVVSNSPNWPIF

-495 AVVATGTEPDASR
+495 AVIATSTEPDASR
-508 VATNVTRVTI
+508 VATNITRVTI

-531 SFKAQEFKERKAALV
+531 SFKAQEFKARKDALV

-583 SDQAL
+583 SDKTL

>member
-21 RADGAKLVLE
+21 RTDGAKLILE

-52 GAVAR
+52 SAVAR
-57 LASSKNIKGT
+57 LASNKNIKGT

-75 LLLQKSLKVAQVD
+75 LLLQKALKVAQVE
-88 SARQAQVIAFE
+88 STRQDQIIAFE

-159 LDVQAQQFVSGGIAD
+159 LDVQAQQFVSGGIAE

-193 SSKGTSIQA
+193 SAKGTSIQA

-238 LPESDPQFAI
+238 LPETDPQFAI

-316 SSDIS
+316 SSEIN
-321 ADYVMQHLH
+321 AEYVMQHIH

-345 AALGVNLIPRDIAGQ
+345 TALGVNLIPPTIAGQ
-360 ISFESQKIKFAVAAL
+360 ISFDSQKIKFVVAAL
-375 LLALSPWLIYSAISD
+375 LLAIAPVPILLTLNAGVDYNKEQTKTLKKKSDELI
-390 AVTYNSAQSNSEY
+390 N
-403 WKNPKKWD
+403 
-411 EKKPDQ
+411 
-417 FVEFKP
+417 
-423 GNLDKKILEIE
+423 
-434 GYQKSIKQSREDSLV
+434 YQKTIKQTREDSLA

-458 FVASNSPHWPIF
+458 FVVSNSPNWPIF
-470 LADLQSRVLTA
+470 LADLQSRVLTT
-481 KNTWIEELRVRRES
+481 KNTWIEELKVRREP
-495 AVVATGTEPDASR
+495 AVIATTSTDPDASR
-508 VATNVTRVTI
+508 VATNVTKITI
-518 TTRTLLEKVPPGK
+518 TTRTLLEKVAPGK
-531 SFKAQEFKERKAALV
+531 PFKAQEYNKAKATLLDA
-546 ESLKKSP
+546 LKKSP
-553 FVAEIPED
+553 FVADIPED
-561 EIKVDF
+561 EIKADF
-567 TKEANVP
+567 TKETNVP

-583 SDQAL
+583 FEKTL

>member
-21 RADGAKLVLE
+21 RTDGAKLILE

-52 GAVAR
+52 SAVAR
-57 LASSKNIKGT
+57 LASNKNIKGT
-67 ATIIVPSF
+67 ATVIVPSF

-159 LDVQAQQFVSGGIAD
+159 LDVQAQQFVSGGITE

-224 AESLKVGFFTHVIQ
+224 AESLKVGFFTNVIQ

-272 RLGRRPTKIVITGRS
+272 RSGRRPTKIVITGRS

-316 SSDIS
+316 SSEIN
-321 ADYVMQHLH
+321 AEYVMQHIH

-360 ISFESQKIKFAVAAL
+360 ISFESQKIKFVVAAL
-375 LLALSPWLIYSAISD
+375 LLALAPVPILFTLNAG
-390 AVTYNSAQSNSEY
+390 VEYNKEQT
-403 WKNPKKWD
+403 
-411 EKKPDQ
+411 
-417 FVEFKP
+417 
-423 GNLDKKILEIE
+423 KILKKKSDELIN
-434 GYQKSIKQSREDSLV
+434 YQKTIKQNREDSLA

-458 FVASNSPHWPIF
+458 FAVSNSPNWPIF

-495 AVVATGTEPDASR
+495 AVVATTSTDPDASR
-508 VATNVTRVTI
+508 VAINVTKITI

-583 SDQAL
+583 SEKTL

>member
-21 RADGAKLVLE
+21 RADGAKLILE

-52 GAVAR
+52 SAVAR

-159 LDVQAQQFVSGGIAD
+159 LDVQAQQFVSGGVTD

-272 RLGRRPTKIVITGRS
+272 RSGRRPTKIVITGRS

-321 ADYVMQHLH
+321 ADYVMQHVH
-330 QLSEVVG
+330 QLSEVIG

-360 ISFESQKIKFAVAAL
+360 ISFESQKIKFVVAAL
-375 LLALSPWLIYSAISD
+375 LLAIAPVPILLTLNDGVDYNREQTKTLKKKSDELIS
-390 AVTYNSAQSNSEY
+390 
-403 WKNPKKWD
+403 
-411 EKKPDQ
+411 
-417 FVEFKP
+417 
-423 GNLDKKILEIE
+423 
-434 GYQKSIKQSREDSLV
+434 YQNTIKQSREESLV

-458 FVASNSPHWPIF
+458 FVVSNSPNWPIF

-495 AVVATGTEPDASR
+495 AVIASGTEPEASR
-508 VATNVTRVTI
+508 VAANVTRVTI

-531 SFKAQEFKERKAALV
+531 SLKAQEFNERKAALV

>member
-21 RADGAKLVLE
+21 RTDGAKLVLE
-31 QFYTEDLT
+31 QFYTEELP

-52 GAVAR
+52 SAVAR
-57 LASSKNIKGT
+57 LASNKNIKGT
-67 ATIIVPSF
+67 ATVIVPSF

-174 DEEVLFINVGAR
+174 DEEILFINVGAR

-193 SSKGTSIQA
+193 SAKGTSIQA

-219 QPVIN
+219 LPVIN

-272 RLGRRPTKIVITGRS
+272 RSGRRPTKIVITGRS

-316 SSDIS
+316 SSDIN
-321 ADYVMQHLH
+321 ADYVMQHIH
-330 QLSEVVG
+330 QLSEVIG

-360 ISFESQKIKFAVAAL
+360 ISFESQKIKFVVAAL
-375 LLALSPWLIYSAISD
+375 LLAIAPVPILLTLNEGVDYNKEQTKTLKKKSD
-390 AVTYNSAQSNSEY
+390 ELVN
-403 WKNPKKWD
+403 
-411 EKKPDQ
+411 
-417 FVEFKP
+417 
-423 GNLDKKILEIE
+423 
-434 GYQKSIKQSREDSLV
+434 YQNTIKQNREDSLV

-458 FVASNSPHWPIF
+458 FVVSNSPNWPIF

-495 AVVATGTEPDASR
+495 AVIATSTEPDASR

-531 SFKAQEFKERKAALV
+531 SFKAQEFKARKDALV

-583 SDQAL
+583 SDKTL

>member
-21 RADGAKLVLE
+21 RTDGAKLILE

-52 GAVAR
+52 SAVAR

-75 LLLQKSLKVAQVD
+75 LLLQKALKVAQVE
-88 SARQAQVIAFE
+88 SARQAQIIAFE

-133 TDQAGRIANAIALT
+133 TDQAGRIANAIAQT

-159 LDVQAQQFVSGGIAD
+159 LDVQAQQFVSGGIAE
-174 DEEVLFINVGAR
+174 DEEILFINVGAR

-193 SSKGTSIQA
+193 SAKGTSIQA

-238 LPESDPQFAI
+238 LPETDPQFAI

-316 SSDIS
+316 SSQIN
-321 ADYVMQHLH
+321 AEYVMQHIH
-330 QLSEVVG
+330 QLSEVIG

-345 AALGVNLIPRDIAGQ
+345 TALGVNLIPRDIAGQ
-360 ISFESQKIKFAVAAL
+360 ISFESQKIKFVVAAL
-375 LLALSPWLIYSAISD
+375 LLAIAPVPILLTLNAGVDYNKEQTKTLKKKSDELI
-390 AVTYNSAQSNSEY
+390 N
-403 WKNPKKWD
+403 
-411 EKKPDQ
+411 
-417 FVEFKP
+417 
-423 GNLDKKILEIE
+423 
-434 GYQKSIKQSREDSLV
+434 YQNTIKQTREDSLA

-458 FVASNSPHWPIF
+458 FVVSNSPNWPIF
-470 LADLQSRVLTA
+470 LADLQSRVLSA
-481 KNTWIEELRVRRES
+481 KNTWIEELRVRREP
-495 AVVATGTEPDASR
+495 AVIATTSTDPDASR
-508 VATNVTRVTI
+508 VATNVTKITI

-531 SFKAQEFKERKAALV
+531 SFKAQEFKERKAALL

-583 SDQAL
+583 FEKTL

>member
-21 RADGAKLVLE
+21 RTDGAKLILE

-52 GAVAR
+52 SAVAR

-67 ATIIVPSF
+67 ATVIVPSF

-174 DEEVLFINVGAR
+174 DEEILFINVGAR

-193 SSKGTSIQA
+193 SAKGTSIQA

-224 AESLKVGFFTHVIQ
+224 AESLKVGFFTNVIQ

-316 SSDIS
+316 SSDIN
-321 ADYVMQHLH
+321 AEYVMQHIH
-330 QLSEVVG
+330 QLSEVIG

-360 ISFESQKIKFAVAAL
+360 ISFESQKIKFVVAAL
-375 LLALSPWLIYSAISD
+375 LLAIAPVPILLTLSEGVDYNKEQTRTLKKKSDELIS
-390 AVTYNSAQSNSEY
+390 
-403 WKNPKKWD
+403 
-411 EKKPDQ
+411 
-417 FVEFKP
+417 
-423 GNLDKKILEIE
+423 
-434 GYQKSIKQSREDSLV
+434 YQNTIKQNREESLV

-458 FVASNSPHWPIF
+458 FVVSNSPNWPIF
-470 LADLQSRVLTA
+470 LADLQSRVLAA

-495 AVVATGTEPDASR
+495 AVIATGTEPDASR

-531 SFKAQEFKERKAALV
+531 SLKAQEFNERKAALV

>member
-21 RADGAKLVLE
+21 RADGAKLILE

-272 RLGRRPTKIVITGRS
+272 RSGRRPTKIVITGRS

-321 ADYVMQHLH
+321 ADYVMQHIH
-330 QLSEVVG
+330 QLSEVIG

-360 ISFESQKIKFAVAAL
+360 ISFESQKIKFVVAAL
-375 LLALSPWLIYSAISD
+375 LLAIAPVPILQTLNEGVD
-390 AVTYNSAQSNSEY
+390 YNREQT
-403 WKNPKKWD
+403 
-411 EKKPDQ
+411 
-417 FVEFKP
+417 
-423 GNLDKKILEIE
+423 KILKKKSDELIS
-434 GYQKSIKQSREDSLV
+434 YQNTIKQSREESLV

-458 FVASNSPHWPIF
+458 FVVSNSPNWPIF

-495 AVVATGTEPDASR
+495 AVIASGTEPEASR

-531 SFKAQEFKERKAALV
+531 SLKAQEFNERKAALV

>member
-21 RADGAKLVLE
+21 RTDGAKLILE

-52 GAVAR
+52 SAVAR

-75 LLLQKSLKVAQVD
+75 LLLQKALKVAQVE
-88 SARQAQVIAFE
+88 SARQAQIIAFE

-133 TDQAGRIANAIALT
+133 TDQAGRIANAIAQT

-159 LDVQAQQFVSGGIAD
+159 LDVQAQQFVSGGIAE

-193 SSKGTSIQA
+193 SAKGTSIQA

-238 LPESDPQFAI
+238 LPETDPQFAI

-316 SSDIS
+316 SSQIN
-321 ADYVMQHLH
+321 AEYVMQHIH
-330 QLSEVVG
+330 QLSEVIG

-345 AALGVNLIPRDIAGQ
+345 TALGVNLIPRDIAGQ
-360 ISFESQKIKFAVAAL
+360 ISFESQKIKFVVAAL
-375 LLALSPWLIYSAISD
+375 LLAIAPVPILLTLNAGVDYNKEQTKTLKKKSDELI
-390 AVTYNSAQSNSEY
+390 N
-403 WKNPKKWD
+403 
-411 EKKPDQ
+411 
-417 FVEFKP
+417 
-423 GNLDKKILEIE
+423 
-434 GYQKSIKQSREDSLV
+434 YQKTIKQTREDSLA

-458 FVASNSPHWPIF
+458 FVVSNSPNWPIF

-481 KNTWIEELRVRRES
+481 KNTWIEELKVRREP
-495 AVVATGTEPDASR
+495 AVIATTSTDPDASR
-508 VATNVTRVTI
+508 VATNVTKITI
-518 TTRTLLEKVPPGK
+518 TTRTLLEKVAPGK
-531 SFKAQEFKERKAALV
+531 PFKAQEYNKAKVTLLEA
-546 ESLKKSP
+546 LKKSP
-553 FVAEIPED
+553 FVADIPED
-561 EIKVDF
+561 EIKADF
-567 TKEANVP
+567 TKETNVP

-583 SDQAL
+583 FEKTL

>member
-21 RADGAKLVLE
+21 RADGAKLILE

-52 GAVAR
+52 SAVAR
-57 LASSKNIKGT
+57 LASNKNIKGT

-159 LDVQAQQFVSGGIAD
+159 LDVQAQQFVSGGVTD

-272 RLGRRPTKIVITGRS
+272 RSGRRPTKIVITGRS

-321 ADYVMQHLH
+321 ADYVMQHVH
-330 QLSEVVG
+330 QLSEVIG

-360 ISFESQKIKFAVAAL
+360 ISFESQKIKFVVAAL
-375 LLALSPWLIYSAISD
+375 LLAIAPVPILLTLNDGVDYNREQTKTLKKKSDELIS
-390 AVTYNSAQSNSEY
+390 
-403 WKNPKKWD
+403 
-411 EKKPDQ
+411 
-417 FVEFKP
+417 
-423 GNLDKKILEIE
+423 
-434 GYQKSIKQSREDSLV
+434 YQNTIKQSREESLV

-458 FVASNSPHWPIF
+458 FVVSNSPNWPIF

-495 AVVATGTEPDASR
+495 AVIASGTEPEASR

-531 SFKAQEFKERKAALV
+531 SLKAQEFNERKAALV

>member
-6 LIVNLAAS
+6 LIVNLGAS

-21 RADGAKLVLE
+21 RTEGTKLVLE
-31 QFYTEDLT
+31 KFYTEDLT
-39 PALGDEEWINAAT
+39 PALSDEDWINAAT
-52 GAVAR
+52 SAVAR
-57 LASSKNIKGT
+57 LASSKGIRGS

-75 LLLQKSLKVAQVD
+75 LLLQKALKVAQVD
-88 SARQAQVIAFE
+88 SARQAQIIAFE

-111 VWDSQIMSTDGV
+111 VWDSQIMASDGV

-133 TDQAGRIANAIALT
+133 TDQAGRIANSIAQT
-147 GIRPQVIQAAPI
+147 GIRPRVIQAAPI
-159 LDVQAQQFVSGGIAD
+159 LDVQAQQFVSGVAE

-214 SDNTG
+214 SDNIG

-248 LEANKQSFNRRLSQ
+248 LESNKQSFNRRLSQ

-306 EFNPLGVISL
+306 EFNPLSVISL
-316 SSDIS
+316 SADMN
-321 ADYVMQHLH
+321 ADYVMQHVH
-330 QLSEVVG
+330 QLSEVIG

-360 ISFESQKIKFAVAAL
+360 ISFESKKIKLAVAAV
-375 LLALSPWLIYSAISD
+375 LLALSPLPIWYALDAAVDYNREQTKALKKKSD
-390 AVTYNSAQSNSEY
+390 ELTN
-403 WKNPKKWD
+403 
-411 EKKPDQ
+411 
-417 FVEFKP
+417 
-423 GNLDKKILEIE
+423 
-434 GYQKSIKQSREDSLV
+434 YQNTIRKTREDSLAI
-449 VLAVNQQLE
+449 LSVNQQLE
-458 FVASNSPHWPIF
+458 FVVSNSPNWPIF
-470 LADLQSRVLTA
+470 LADLQSKVLSV
-481 KNTWIEELRVRRES
+481 KNTWIEELRIRREAAPVAPGTEVDPS
-495 AVVATGTEPDASR
+495 KPVVA
-508 VATNVTRVTI
+508 VTKITI

-531 SFKAQEFKERKAALV
+531 SFKAQEFKERKATLL
-546 ESLKKSP
+546 ESLKKSA
-553 FVAEIPED
+553 FVADIPED

-583 SDQAL
+583 SDKAL